1 MEDDMINLGLV
12 EVAVIL
18 LVIVIVVWLIIRR
31 LGGR

>member
-1 MEDDMINLGLV
+1 MINLGLV